1 MRKIAQRD
9 DIRDL
14 ILDGVE
20 ALLARFGF
28 RKMTMED
35 LAREVGIGKGT
46 IYLHFPSKEELA
58 LAHVDRIAER
68 LLRRL
73 REIAAGPGSPQE
85 RLKEMLVARVLFR
98 FDSVSRY
105 SQNLNDLLSSVRK
118 DLLARRE
125 VHFDKEAEV
134 LADVLRDGCARG
146 VFVCPKARESAD
158 VLVWSTNSLLPF
170 SLSARELGERGEL
183 ENRVS
188 RIVDLMLNGLLLRS
202 AAPSKRRR

>member
-14 ILDGVE
+14 ILDGVD

-68 LLRRL
+68 LLLRL
-73 REIAAGPGSPQE
+73 REIAAGPGSPSE
-85 RLKEMLVARVLFR
+85 RLRRMLLARVLDR
-98 FDSVSRY
+98 FDSVTHY
-105 SQNLNDLLSSVRK
+105 SQNLDDLLSSVRTP
-118 DLLARRE
+118 LLARRQA
-125 VHFDKEAEV
+125 HFEKEAAV
-134 LADVLRDGCARG
+134 LAEVLRDGCAQG
-146 VFVCPKARESAD
+146 VFDGAEIRASAQA
-158 VLVWSTNSLLPF
+158 LVWCTNSLLPF
-170 SLSARELGERGEL
+170 SLSARELGERDEL
-183 ENRVS
+183 ERRVHS
-188 RIVDLMLNGLLLRS
+188 IVDLMLKGLLRRS
-202 AAPSKRRR
+202 PGPSKRRR